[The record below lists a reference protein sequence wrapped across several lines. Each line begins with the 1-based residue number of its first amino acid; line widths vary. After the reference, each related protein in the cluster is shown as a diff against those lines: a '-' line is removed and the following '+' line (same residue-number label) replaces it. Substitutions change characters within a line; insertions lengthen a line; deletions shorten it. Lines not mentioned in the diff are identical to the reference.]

1 MPCLLV
7 ALSESGSHEAAK
19 RRTCCST
26 PQRPAEGE
34 RGGVASGVTTL
45 ARLEAQALGDQ
56 RRQFGRNVEPVE
68 IAPVLAG
75 DGQGVA
81 ATFGGDQRHG
91 RRRP

>member
-34 RGGVASGVTTL
+34 RDGVAGVDTL

-56 RRQFGRNVEPVE
+56 RRQFGRDVEPVE
-68 IAPVLAG
+68 IAPVLTG